1 MQAST
6 LDSIF
11 SLDRDGYND
20 HAKISKQI
28 NRLDQAICENYERIL
43 PYSLAP
49 HALLLDAD
57 ALLRTTTA
65 GVVNEDELWTLANK
79 YGNAVVSG
87 EVKRLLQRLRQE
99 KMRIEPF

>member
-11 SLDRDGYND
+11 SLDRDGHDD

-28 NRLDQAICENYERIL
+28 NRLDEAICDDYERIL
-43 PYSLAP
+43 PFSLAP

-65 GVVNEDELWTLANK
+65 GVVNEDELWALANK

-87 EVKRLLQRLRQE
+87 DVKRVLQRLREE
-99 KMRIEPF
+99 KTNIERF

>member
-49 HALLLDAD
+49 HALLIDAD

-65 GVVNEDELWTLANK
+65 GVVDEDELWTLANK